1 MIFFLNRKP
10 KTALAFLGRSG
21 STSFIKSI
29 IGENKFNS
37 FNPTNGIETVHRLCE
52 FALKWDMLNNKNY
65 ERFKIFAVVRH
76 PFERFQSAINHT
88 GDSFEHFINT
98 PSDVHTTSAYELIKG
113 MRVNAYRF
121 ENGGVENCARDMG
134 LVNFEKI
141 NSTDHIITLTEE
153 QKIIISE
160 KYAKDIE
167 LWNSIDENGK
177 EVFFE

>member
-1 MIFFLNRKP
+1 MIFFINRKP

-21 STSFIKSI
+21 STSFVKAI
-29 IGENKFNS
+29 IGNDKFNN
-37 FNPTNGIETVHRLCE
+37 FNPTNGVETVHKLCE
-52 FALKWDMLNNKNY
+52 YALKWEIIGNKNY

-98 PSDVHTTSAYELIKG
+98 PTDVHTTSAYETIKG
-113 MRVNAYRF
+113 LKVNAYRF

-134 LVNFEKI
+134 LTDFEKI
-141 NSTDHIITLTEE
+141 NSTDHIITLTNE
-153 QKIIISE
+153 QKGIISE

-167 LWNSIDENGK
+167 LWNSIDESGK
-177 EVFFE
+177 EMYAK

>member
-1 MIFFLNRKP
+1 MKFFIYN
-10 KTALAFLGRSG
+10 KTKSALAFLGRSG
-21 STSFIKSI
+21 STSFIKAI
-29 IGENKFNS
+29 VGDELFNN
-37 FNPTNGIETVHRLCE
+37 FITIKGIATPHILCE
-52 FALKWDMLNNKNY
+52 QTTKYGLQVKYPDY
-65 ERFKIFAVVRH
+65 KIYAIVRH

-88 GDSFEHFINT
+88 ENSFEFFMERPT
-98 PSDVHTTSAYELIKG
+98 DVHITSSYELIKG
-113 MRVNAYRF
+113 LKVNAYRF

-141 NSTDHIITLTEE
+141 NSTDHIITLTED

>member
-1 MIFFLNRKP
+1 MIFFIHRKT

-21 STSFIKSI
+21 STSFVKAMV
-29 IGENKFNS
+29 GDKAFND
-37 FNPTNGIETVHRLCE
+37 FKPKNGVESVHRVSE
-52 FALKWDMLNNKNY
+52 FALKWDLLSNKNY

-141 NSTDHIITLTEE
+141 NSTDHIISLTED
-153 QKIIISE
+153 QKSILNE